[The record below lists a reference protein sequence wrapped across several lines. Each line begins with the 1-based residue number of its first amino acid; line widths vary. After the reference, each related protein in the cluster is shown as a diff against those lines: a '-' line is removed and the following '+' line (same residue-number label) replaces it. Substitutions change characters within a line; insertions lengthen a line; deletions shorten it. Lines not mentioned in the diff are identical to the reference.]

1 MQRKKD
7 RECSLK
13 NGFYEV
19 KTMKKGKSSDLPE
32 YMNFK
37 QAMKYLGIGSY
48 DTLHYFIHEGLK
60 VIVIGNINK
69 ISKTDADD
77 FMTSHSKNV
86 LY

>member
-1 MQRKKD
+1 M
-7 RECSLK
+7 E
-13 NGFYEV
+13 
-19 KTMKKGKSSDLPE
+19 KGKSSDLPE

-48 DTLHYFIHEGLK
+48 DTLHYFMNEGLK

-77 FMTSHSKNV
+77 FMTSHSKKID
-86 LY
+86 YMWY

>member
-1 MQRKKD
+1 MEKW
-7 RECSLK
+7 
-13 NGFYEV
+13 
-19 KTMKKGKSSDLPE
+19 KSSDLPE

-77 FMTSHSKNV
+77 FMTNHSKKID
-86 LY
+86 YMWY